1 MQLMPLGL
9 DNVLLPSEEA
19 QERMREAAQRK
30 PTAEAGRRKWR
41 RGEMEFEALM
51 RHLDNAVSINLAFPR
66 NQKKTIISLKKIHQI
81 MPEELL
87 VFIFRKRK
95 W

>member
-1 MQLMPLGL
+1 MLSPYRKIIICFPLLQMQLMPLGL

-51 RHLDNAVSINLAFPR
+51 RHLDNAVSI
-66 NQKKTIISLKKIHQI
+66 
-81 MPEELL
+81 
-87 VFIFRKRK
+87 
-95 W
+95 